1 MHYVLPRHYLR
12 RSLRDDQL
20 YGERETDSAGNNLDL
35 LNKPS
40 LPSQDPWIFAL
51 GFGGGTDFRLS
62 SRALAER
69 RSGLGRVHRQSSG
82 LYCPVLGTVRRRV
95 DGQIAAIEVTEVLYG
110 CADFE

>member
-1 MHYVLPRHYLR
+1 MNLSGGCISDLSPRRSFSKLLLRSMHYVLPRHYLR
-12 RSLRDDQL
+12 RALRDDQL

-51 GFGGGTDFRLS
+51 GFGGSTGFRLS

-69 RSGLGRVHRQSSG
+69 RSGLGRVHR
-82 LYCPVLGTVRRRV
+82 
-95 DGQIAAIEVTEVLYG
+95 
-110 CADFE
+110 